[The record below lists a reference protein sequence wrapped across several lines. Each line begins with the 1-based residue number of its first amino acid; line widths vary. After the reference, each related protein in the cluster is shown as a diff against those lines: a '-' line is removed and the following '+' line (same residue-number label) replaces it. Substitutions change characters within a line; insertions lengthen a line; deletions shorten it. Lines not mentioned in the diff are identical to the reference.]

1 MEFIVSCAYT
11 LRGNSVLIKYP
22 IIKEYKYRIVGDK
35 EHLKELYITINSL
48 DELLKLQ
55 KKIKRDLII
64 DKDGELV
71 IYDSC
76 IE

>member
-55 KKIKRDLII
+55 KDIGQNLII
-64 DKDGELV
+64 DIDGEIV
-71 IYDSC
+71 IYDSY

>member
-1 MEFIVSCAYT
+1 MEFVVSCSYT

-22 IIKEYKYRIVGDK
+22 IIKEYKYRIARCK

-48 DELLKLQ
+48 YELLKLQ
-55 KKIKRDLII
+55 KDIGQDLII
-64 DKDGELV
+64 DIDGEIV
-71 IYDSC
+71 IYDSY

>member
-35 EHLKELYITINSL
+35 EYLKELYITIKSL

-55 KKIKRDLII
+55 KDIGQDLII
-64 DKDGELV
+64 DIDGEIV
-71 IYDSC
+71 IYDSY